1 MLVSNDVKRD
11 PRVRKSAQSL
21 AEAGHKVGVIG
32 VCYRG
37 QATSWEL
44 QPEGFYVKLVALN
57 QSTRARV
64 KNVLA
69 SASPSAYQR
78 LTKAY
83 RWARKI
89 PENRSANVKVATSD
103 TTANGENTNKD
114 EERRQVVQAAVRNR
128 LARQKSLT
136 NTLFE
141 AAVQTWPSI
150 IHCHDLDTL
159 EAGIRTSN
167 ITGCSVVFDAHEIW
181 WQQHAEDEAVPEW
194 NDYFEEIESKYIV
207 QTDLVIT
214 VCDSIANFFMEKH
227 GIPRPT
233 VVRNAIRLTAEQK
246 SEQTDLR
253 PSESPIEVLF
263 HGGFA
268 YNRGLEELLEAAKDF
283 VNAKLILRG
292 FGTLED
298 QLREYIEKN
307 NLEDTVAFSS
317 PVPMSQVVQAA
328 STSDIGIIPYKPV
341 CLNNRYS
348 TPNKLFEFMTAGLS
362 VVASDLPELKKVIES
377 EKIGLT
383 FEAGSAESIAK
394 AINTLASDPERVTK
408 MRAKARSAAQR
419 RHNWTVE
426 EKKLVTAY
434 EHIPAPKGLSRIWKI
449 QHAVRQYL

>member
-37 QATSWEL
+37 QATGWEL

-57 QSTRARV
+57 LTGRARV
-64 KNVLA
+64 KNILA
-69 SASPSAYQR
+69 SNAPGTYKR
-78 LTKAY
+78 LTRAY

-89 PENRSANVKVATSD
+89 PEASPTQTNRSSDRSATAQPVD
-103 TTANGENTNKD
+103 QD
-114 EERRQVVQAAVRNR
+114 EQRRRVVQAAVRNR

-141 AAVQTWPSI
+141 AAIQTWPSI

-159 EAGIRTSN
+159 EAGVRTGN
-167 ITGCSVVFDAHEIW
+167 VTGCSVVFDAHEIW
-181 WQQHAEDEAVPEW
+181 WQQHADDEAVPEW
-194 NDYFEEIESKYIV
+194 NHYFEEIETKYIG
-207 QTDLVIT
+207 QADLVIT

-227 GIPRPT
+227 GIPKPV
-233 VVRNAIRLTAEQK
+233 VVRNAIRLNAKQK
-246 SEQTDLR
+246 EDQTNLR
-253 PSESPIEVLF
+253 KTTSPVEVLF

-268 YNRGLEELLEAAKDF
+268 YNRGLEELLEAAKSF

-292 FGTLED
+292 FGTLEN
-298 QLREYIEKN
+298 QLREFIKDN
-307 NLEDTVAFSS
+307 HLEETVSFSE
-317 PVPMSQVVQAA
+317 PVPMSEVVQAA
-328 STSDIGIIPYKPV
+328 SSSDIGIIPYKPV

-348 TPNKLFEFMTAGLS
+348 TPNKLFEFMTAGLA

-383 FEAGSAESIAK
+383 FEAGSAESIAN
-394 AINTLASDPERVTK
+394 AINSLAADAERVTK
-408 MRAKARSAAQR
+408 MRTDARTAAQR
-419 RHNWTVE
+419 RHNWSVE
-426 EKKLVTAY
+426 EKKLVEAY
-434 EHIPAPKGLSRIWKI
+434 QYLPAPKGLSRIWKI
-449 QHAVRQYL
+449 QHAIRQYL